1 MGVRKKR
8 KGVKSVK
15 RRVRIKPLPGVG
27 QATET
32 LLEQVETE
40 SPPL

>member
-27 QATET
+27 DATST
-32 LLEQVETE
+32 LIEQIETE
-40 SPPL
+40 SRPL